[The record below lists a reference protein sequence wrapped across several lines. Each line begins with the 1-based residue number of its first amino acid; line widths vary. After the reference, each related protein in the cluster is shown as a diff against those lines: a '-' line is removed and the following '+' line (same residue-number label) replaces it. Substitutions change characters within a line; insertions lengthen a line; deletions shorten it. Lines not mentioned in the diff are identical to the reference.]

1 MKIYLTNL
9 GKYNEGDLVG
19 EWLELPATEKE
30 IEESLKRIGID
41 GVNYE
46 EYFITDYEDS
56 IFKIEEYS
64 NLEFLNE
71 IAEKIENLNDD
82 EKIIFEYLKD
92 YLNYDFEK
100 AFEIIENQDY
110 LYYADVKNEEDLGE
124 AISEDWEIP
133 ENLINY
139 IDYEAIGRDATFENW
154 DIYKNIAICLY

>member
-1 MKIYLTNL
+1 MRIYLTNL
-9 GKYNEGDLVG
+9 GKYNEGFLVG

-30 IEESLKRIGID
+30 IEESFKRIGID

-46 EYFITDYEDS
+46 EYFITDYED
-56 IFKIEEYS
+56 FLFNVGEYE
-64 NLEFLNE
+64 NLEHLNE
-71 IAEKIENLNDD
+71 ISEKIENLNDD
-82 EKIIFEYLKD
+82 EKIIFEYLIN
-92 YLNYDFEK
+92 YQSYDFEE

-110 LYYADVKNEEDLGE
+110 LYYANINNEGDLGE
-124 AISEDWEIP
+124 VIAEDWEIP

>member
-1 MKIYLTNL
+1 MRIYLTNL

-30 IEESLKRIGID
+30 IEESFKRIGID
-41 GVNYE
+41 GINYE

-64 NLEFLNE
+64 NLEYLNE

-82 EKIIFEYLKD
+82 EKIIFQYLKD
-92 YLNYDFEK
+92 YQNYDFEK
-100 AFEIIENQDY
+100 TFEIIENENY
-110 LYYADVKNEEDLGE
+110 LYYANIKNEEDLGE

>member
-1 MKIYLTNL
+1 MRIYLTNL

-19 EWLELPATEKE
+19 KWLELPATEKE
-30 IEESLKRIGID
+30 IEESFKRIGID
-41 GVNYE
+41 GINYE

-64 NLEFLNE
+64 NLEYLNE

-82 EKIIFEYLKD
+82 EKIIFQYLKD
-92 YLNYDFEK
+92 YQNYDFEK
-100 AFEIIENQDY
+100 TFEIIENENY
-110 LYYADVKNEEDLGE
+110 LYYANIKNEEDLGE